1 MASPRSVVVPLDGS
15 AYTEVALPDAAA
27 LAGRL
32 GARLLLVR
40 AVTVRALPGE
50 DVERIRFEAASHAR
64 MALLDA
70 AARVRQWYPALS
82 VGLAL
87 PYGPAAPAVLDE
99 AALEHAG
106 LIVMATHGA
115 GDRLLQPLGQLAQ
128 AVLRQTE
135 VPVLL
140 ICSRRV
146 LLPDARRVEATASAG
161 SEMLPAE
168 PPAGR
173 SPWWRSQVRV
183 LLPLAGTPGLTAALS
198 FVACLGAHVPLEAT
212 LLHVWP
218 EEDGSLSGNQ
228 RGNHSAASPLPAW
241 PETPHRFIP
250 RQSPVRLPAAA
261 APRLPRA
268 RPITGWEGEKDPG
281 LPALAAPRPPR
292 ARPITG
298 EHLAECAA
306 WLETHGIPTRI
317 EVRRGQVAEEI
328 ARTATAD
335 ADLIVLSHEGG
346 PALPWQVP
354 ATFERIA
361 NLTCLPVLV
370 VPARTAASGKTP
382 MPQEP
387 GPATLN

>member
-1 MASPRSVVVPLDGS
+1 MAPPGTVVVPLDGS
-15 AYTEVALPDAAA
+15 AYTEAALPDAAA
-27 LAGRL
+27 LARRL

-50 DVERIRFEAASHAR
+50 DVERIRFEAATRAR
-64 MALLDA
+64 AALLDA
-70 AARVRQWYPALS
+70 AARVRRWYPALS

-128 AVLRQTE
+128 AVLRQAE

-146 LLPDARRVEATASAG
+146 LLPDARRVEAMALDG
-161 SEMLPAE
+161 SETLPAE
-168 PPAGR
+168 PPAGHL
-173 SPWWRSQVRV
+173 PWWRPQVRV
-183 LLPLAGTPGLTAALS
+183 LLPLAGMPRPAAALS

-218 EEDGSLSGNQ
+218 LEDVSPPGDP
-228 RGNHSAASPLPAW
+228 RGNRLVASPLQAW
-241 PETPHRFIP
+241 PETPYRFIP
-250 RQSPVRLPAAA
+250 RQSLARPPAAVPANGGVQAA
-261 APRLPRA
+261 APRLQRA
-268 RPITGWEGEKDPG
+268 RPITSEQ
-281 LPALAAPRPPR
+281 
-292 ARPITG
+292 
-298 EHLAECAA
+298 LAECKA

-317 EVRRGQVAEEI
+317 EVRRGRVAEEI
-328 ARTATAD
+328 ARTAAD
-335 ADLIVLSHEGG
+335 ADLIVLGHEGG

-354 ATFERIA
+354 ATCEQIA

-370 VPARTAASGKTP
+370 VPARTAATEASGKTP
-382 MPQEP
+382 MPPEP
-387 GPATLN
+387 GLATLN